1 MAKLLVAALVLV
13 TVVAVFSAPS
23 GWKPPK
29 CAKDEVYRTVGAC
42 TPVNCPETRP
52 TTPRPG
58 QEKHIP
64 VCTLQLIHGCFCPK
78 GLLRRKSDKK
88 CVPMDQCW
96 SS

>member
-13 TVVAVFSAPS
+13 TVVAVLSAPS
-23 GWKPPK
+23 LWKPLK
-29 CAKDEVYRTVGAC
+29 CAKGEEYRTVGAC
-42 TPVNCPETRP
+42 DPIYCPETRP

-58 QEKHIP
+58 QKKYIRPCSLEAI
-64 VCTLQLIHGCFCPK
+64 LGCFCRK
-78 GLLRRKSDKK
+78 GLYRRKSDKK